1 MMNDKTYYRSSLLI
15 LNLVFFFLFES
26 HYSQTKIDI
35 NELVGFENFISNEIK
50 EGEIAGAEV
59 LIFKNN
65 NIIWHKNLGYR
76 NYSSKSP
83 LKKNSIYYIQSMT
96 KPIISVA
103 IMQLI
108 EKGLLKL
115 DDLAES
121 YIPEMKNL
129 KLIIDPNKGID
140 GPVKD
145 IERKITIKQLL
156 THTSGLSHGL
166 GENLYEKQ
174 LFKLMY
180 NELFDPADYIKLEQ
194 RIEALFKAPLISQP
208 GEKWYYS
215 ASTDVLALILQR
227 ITKNPINR
235 YLKENIF
242 DPLEMNDTG
251 YNVNLNKE
259 DRIMMVH
266 LKNEEGELI
275 LSPTQV
281 PIQGNTLYG
290 GTHGLFSSIEDYLQF
305 CRMILNN
312 GKLNGKKILS
322 KKSVKLMIKNH
333 VQNFLGSS
341 RGFGLGFGVLVDAE
355 KESSPANDGQ
365 IYWGG
370 YFKTHFFIDHKEDLI
385 AIFMTQKFP
394 DSYEYVVELNKYIYR
409 AIQ

>member
-1 MMNDKTYYRSSLLI
+1 MNSKTYYINTIVI
-15 LNLVFFFLFES
+15 LNLVFFFLFETVC
-26 HYSQTKIDI
+26 SQTNIDI
-35 NELVGFENFISNEIK
+35 NQLVGFENFLNKEIK
-50 EGEIAGAEV
+50 NGEIAGAEV
-59 LIFKNN
+59 LIFKNKK
-65 NIIWHKNLGYR
+65 IIWHKNLGYK
-76 NYSSKSP
+76 NYLSKIS

-115 DDLAES
+115 NDLAEI

-129 KLIIDPNKGID
+129 KVIIDPNQGIN
-140 GPVKD
+140 GPKRD
-145 IERKITIKQLL
+145 LERKITIKQLL

-180 NELFDPADYIKLEQ
+180 NELFDPADYNKLEE
-194 RIEALFKAPLISQP
+194 RIEALFKAPLVGQP

-227 ITKNPINR
+227 ITNKPINI

-242 DPLEMNDTG
+242 DPLEMDDTG
-251 YNVNLNKE
+251 YNVNLSKE
-259 DRIMMVH
+259 DRIMLVH

-281 PIQGNTLYG
+281 EIQGNNLYG
-290 GTHGLFSSIEDYLQF
+290 GTHGLFSSIEDYLEF
-305 CRMILNN
+305 CKMILNN
-312 GKLNGKKILS
+312 GILNGKKILS
-322 KKSVKLMIKNH
+322 KKSINLMIKNH
-333 VQNFLGSS
+333 VGNFLGPS
-341 RGFGLGFGVLVDAE
+341 RGFGLGFGILVDAE
-355 KESSPANDGQ
+355 KESSPANNGQ

-370 YFKTHFFIDHKEDLI
+370 YFKTHFFIDSKEDLI

-394 DSYEYVVELNKYIYR
+394 NSYEYIVELNKHIYK
-409 AIQ
+409 AIR

>member
-1 MMNDKTYYRSSLLI
+1 MKDKTYFRSNLLI
-15 LNLVFFFLFES
+15 LNLVFFFLFDPLL
-26 HYSQTKIDI
+26 SQTKIDI

-108 EKGLLKL
+108 EKGQLKL

-129 KLIIDPNKGID
+129 KVIIDPNKGID

-180 NELFDPADYIKLEQ
+180 NELFDPADY
-194 RIEALFKAPLISQP
+194 
-208 GEKWYYS
+208 
-215 ASTDVLALILQR
+215 
-227 ITKNPINR
+227 
-235 YLKENIF
+235 
-242 DPLEMNDTG
+242 
-251 YNVNLNKE
+251 
-259 DRIMMVH
+259 
-266 LKNEEGELI
+266 
-275 LSPTQV
+275 
-281 PIQGNTLYG
+281 
-290 GTHGLFSSIEDYLQF
+290 
-305 CRMILNN
+305 
-312 GKLNGKKILS
+312 
-322 KKSVKLMIKNH
+322 VKLCK
-333 VQNFLGSS
+333 
-341 RGFGLGFGVLVDAE
+341 
-355 KESSPANDGQ
+355 
-365 IYWGG
+365 
-370 YFKTHFFIDHKEDLI
+370 
-385 AIFMTQKFP
+385 FM
-394 DSYEYVVELNKYIYR
+394 
-409 AIQ
+409 

>member
-1 MMNDKTYYRSSLLI
+1 MMNSKTSYRSHFLI
-15 LNLVFFFLFES
+15 LNFFCFFLFGS
-26 HYSQTKIDI
+26 LYCQTKLDI
-35 NELVGFENFISNEIK
+35 NQLVGFENFINKEIK
-50 EGEIAGAEV
+50 NGEIAGAEV

-76 NYSSKSP
+76 NYLSKSP

-115 DDLAES
+115 DDFAES

-129 KLIIDPNKGID
+129 NVVIDPNKGID
-140 GPVKD
+140 GPRKD

-166 GENLYEKQ
+166 GDNLYEKQ
-174 LFKLMY
+174 LFKLLY

-194 RIEALFKAPLISQP
+194 RIEALFKAPLVSQP
-208 GEKWYYS
+208 GKKWYYS
-215 ASTDVLALILQR
+215 ASSDVLALILQR
-227 ITKNPINR
+227 ITKKPINI
-235 YLKENIF
+235 YLKENVF

-266 LKNEEGELI
+266 LKNEEGKLI

-290 GTHGLFSSIEDYLQF
+290 GTHGLFASIEDYLQF

-312 GKLNGKKILS
+312 GELNGKKILR

-333 VQNFLGSS
+333 VQNFLGFS
-341 RGFGLGFGVLVDAE
+341 RGFGLGFGVLVNAE
-355 KESSPANDGQ
+355 KDSSPANSGQ

-370 YFKTHFFIDHKEDLI
+370 YFKTHFFIDPKEDLI

-394 DSYEYVVELNKYIYR
+394 DSYEYVVELNKYIYK
-409 AIQ
+409 AIE

>member
-1 MMNDKTYYRSSLLI
+1 MMNSKTSYRSHFLI
-15 LNLVFFFLFES
+15 LNFFCFFLFGS
-26 HYSQTKIDI
+26 LYCQTKLDI
-35 NELVGFENFISNEIK
+35 NQLVGFENFINKEIK
-50 EGEIAGAEV
+50 NGEIAGAEV

-76 NYSSKSP
+76 NYLSKSP

-103 IMQLI
+103 IMQLF

-115 DDLAES
+115 DDFAES

-129 KLIIDPNKGID
+129 KVVIDPNKGID
-140 GPVKD
+140 GPTKD

-166 GENLYEKQ
+166 GDNLYEKQ
-174 LFKLMY
+174 LFKLLY

-194 RIEALFKAPLISQP
+194 RIEALFKAPLVSQP

-215 ASTDVLALILQR
+215 ASSDVLALILQR
-227 ITKNPINR
+227 ITKKPINI
-235 YLKENIF
+235 YLKENVF

-290 GTHGLFSSIEDYLQF
+290 GTHGLFASIEDYLQF

-312 GKLNGKKILS
+312 GELNGKKILR

-333 VQNFLGSS
+333 VQNFLGFS
-341 RGFGLGFGVLVDAE
+341 RGFGLGFGVLVNAE
-355 KESSPANDGQ
+355 KDSSTANSGQ

-370 YFKTHFFIDHKEDLI
+370 YFKTHFFIDPKEDLI

-394 DSYEYVVELNKYIYR
+394 DSYEYVVELNKYIYK

>member
-1 MMNDKTYYRSSLLI
+1 MKDKTYFRSNLLI
-15 LNLVFFFLFES
+15 LNLVFFFLFDPLL
-26 HYSQTKIDI
+26 SQTKIDI

-108 EKGLLKL
+108 EKGQLKL

-129 KLIIDPNKGID
+129 KVIIDPNKGID

-145 IERKITIKQLL
+145 IEGKITIKQLL

-180 NELFDPADYIKLEQ
+180 NELFDPADYVKLEQ

-215 ASTDVLALILQR
+215 ASTDLLALILQR

-259 DRIMMVH
+259 ERIMMVH

-290 GTHGLFSSIEDYLQF
+290 GTHGLFSSIEDYLKF

-355 KESSPANDGQ
+355 KESNPANDGQ

-394 DSYEYVVELNKYIYR
+394 DSYEYVVELNKYVYR

>member
-1 MMNDKTYYRSSLLI
+1 MNDKTYFRSNLLI
-15 LNLVFFFLFES
+15 LNLVFFFLFDPLL
-26 HYSQTKIDI
+26 SQTKIDI

-108 EKGLLKL
+108 EKGQLKL

-129 KLIIDPNKGID
+129 KVIIDPNKGID

-145 IERKITIKQLL
+145 IEKKITIKQLL

-180 NELFDPADYIKLEQ
+180 NELFDPADYVKLEQ

-215 ASTDVLALILQR
+215 ASTDLLALILQR

-259 DRIMMVH
+259 ERIMMVH

-290 GTHGLFSSIEDYLQF
+290 GTHGLFSSIEDYLKF

-312 GKLNGKKILS
+312 GKLNEKKILS

-355 KESSPANDGQ
+355 KESNPANDGQ

-394 DSYEYVVELNKYIYR
+394 DSYEYVVELNKYVYR

>member
-1 MMNDKTYYRSSLLI
+1 MNSKTSYRSHFLI
-15 LNLVFFFLFES
+15 LNFFCFFLFGS
-26 HYSQTKIDI
+26 LYCQTKLDI
-35 NELVGFENFISNEIK
+35 NQLVGFENFINKEIK
-50 EGEIAGAEV
+50 NGEIAGAEV

-76 NYSSKSP
+76 NYLSKSP

-108 EKGLLKL
+108 EKDLLKL
-115 DDLAES
+115 DDFAES

-129 KLIIDPNKGID
+129 NVVIDPNKGID
-140 GPVKD
+140 GPTKD

-166 GENLYEKQ
+166 GDNLYEKQ
-174 LFKLMY
+174 LFKLLY

-194 RIEALFKAPLISQP
+194 RIEALFKAPLVSQP

-215 ASTDVLALILQR
+215 ASSDVLALILQR
-227 ITKNPINR
+227 ITKKPINI
-235 YLKENIF
+235 YLKENVF

-290 GTHGLFSSIEDYLQF
+290 GTHGLFASIEDYLQF

-312 GKLNGKKILS
+312 GELNGKKILR

-333 VQNFLGSS
+333 VQNFLGFS
-341 RGFGLGFGVLVDAE
+341 RGFGLGFGVLVNAE
-355 KESSPANDGQ
+355 KDSSPANSGQ

-370 YFKTHFFIDHKEDLI
+370 YFKTHFFIDPKEDLI

-394 DSYEYVVELNKYIYR
+394 DSYEYVVELNKYIYK

>member
-1 MMNDKTYYRSSLLI
+1 MNDKTYYRSNLLI

-26 HYSQTKIDI
+26 NYSQTKIDI

-108 EKGLLKL
+108 EKGQLKL

-129 KLIIDPNKGID
+129 KVIIDPNKGID

-180 NELFDPADYIKLEQ
+180 NELFDPADYVKLEQ

-312 GKLNGKKILS
+312 GKLNGKNILS
-322 KKSVKLMIKNH
+322 KKSVKLMINNH

-355 KESSPANDGQ
+355 KESNPANDGQ

-394 DSYEYVVELNKYIYR
+394 DSYEYVVELNKYVYR

>member
-1 MMNDKTYYRSSLLI
+1 MNDKTYFRSNLLI
-15 LNLVFFFLFES
+15 LNLVFFFLFDPLL
-26 HYSQTKIDI
+26 SQTKIDI

-108 EKGLLKL
+108 QKGQLKL

-129 KLIIDPNKGID
+129 KVIIDPNKGID

-180 NELFDPADYIKLEQ
+180 NELFDPADYVKLEQ

-215 ASTDVLALILQR
+215 ASTDLLALILQR

-259 DRIMMVH
+259 ERIMMVH

-290 GTHGLFSSIEDYLQF
+290 GTHGLFSSIEDYLKF

-355 KESSPANDGQ
+355 KESNPANDGQ

-394 DSYEYVVELNKYIYR
+394 DSYEYVVELNKYVYR

>member
-1 MMNDKTYYRSSLLI
+1 MNDKTYFRSNLLI
-15 LNLVFFFLFES
+15 LNLVFFFLFDPLL
-26 HYSQTKIDI
+26 SQTKIDI

-108 EKGLLKL
+108 EKGQLKL

-129 KLIIDPNKGID
+129 KVIIDPNKGID

-180 NELFDPADYIKLEQ
+180 NELFDPADYVKLEQ

-215 ASTDVLALILQR
+215 ASTDLLALILQR

-259 DRIMMVH
+259 ERIMMVH

-290 GTHGLFSSIEDYLQF
+290 GTHGLFASIEDYLQF

-312 GKLNGKKILS
+312 GELNGKKILR

-333 VQNFLGSS
+333 VQNFLGFS
-341 RGFGLGFGVLVDAE
+341 RGFGLGFGVLVNAE
-355 KESSPANDGQ
+355 KDSSRANSGQ

-370 YFKTHFFIDHKEDLI
+370 YFKTHFFIDPKEDLI

-394 DSYEYVVELNKYIYR
+394 DSYEYVVELNKYIYK

>member
-1 MMNDKTYYRSSLLI
+1 MNDKTYFRSNLLI
-15 LNLVFFFLFES
+15 LNLVFFFLFDPLL
-26 HYSQTKIDI
+26 SQTKIDI

-259 DRIMMVH
+259 ERIMMVH

-355 KESSPANDGQ
+355 KESNPANDGQ

-394 DSYEYVVELNKYIYR
+394 DSYEYVVELNKYVYR

>member
-1 MMNDKTYYRSSLLI
+1 MNDKTYYRSSLLI

-26 HYSQTKIDI
+26 NYSQTKIDI

-108 EKGLLKL
+108 EKDQLKL

-129 KLIIDPNKGID
+129 KVIIDPNKGID

-166 GENLYEKQ
+166 GESLYEKQ

-180 NELFDPADYIKLEQ
+180 NELFDPADYVKLEQ

-215 ASTDVLALILQR
+215 ASTDLLALILQR

-355 KESSPANDGQ
+355 KESNPANDGQ

>member
-180 NELFDPADYIKLEQ
+180 NELFDPADYVKLEQ
-194 RIEALFKAPLISQP
+194 RIEALFKAPLVSQP

-215 ASTDVLALILQR
+215 ASTDLLALILQR
-227 ITKNPINR
+227 ITNKPINR

-355 KESSPANDGQ
+355 KESNPANDGQ

-370 YFKTHFFIDHKEDLI
+370 YFKTHFFIDYKEDLI
-385 AIFMTQKFP
+385 TIFMTQKFP

>member
-1 MMNDKTYYRSSLLI
+1 MNSKTYYRSHFLI
-15 LNLVFFFLFES
+15 LNLFCFFLFGS
-26 HYSQTKIDI
+26 LYCQTKLDI
-35 NELVGFENFISNEIK
+35 NQLVGFENFINKEIK
-50 EGEIAGAEV
+50 NGEIAGAEV

-76 NYSSKSP
+76 NYLSKSP

-115 DDLAES
+115 DDFAES

-129 KLIIDPNKGID
+129 NVVIDPNKGID
-140 GPVKD
+140 GPTKD

-166 GENLYEKQ
+166 GDNLYEKQ
-174 LFKLMY
+174 LFKLLY

-194 RIEALFKAPLISQP
+194 RIEALFKAPLVSQP
-208 GEKWYYS
+208 GKKWYYS
-215 ASTDVLALILQR
+215 ASSDVLALILQR
-227 ITKNPINR
+227 ITKKPINI
-235 YLKENIF
+235 YLKENVF

-266 LKNEEGELI
+266 LKNEEGKLI

-290 GTHGLFSSIEDYLQF
+290 GTHGLFASIEDYLQF

-312 GKLNGKKILS
+312 GELNGKKILM

-333 VQNFLGSS
+333 VQNFLGFS
-341 RGFGLGFGVLVDAE
+341 RGFGLGFGILVNAE
-355 KESSPANDGQ
+355 KDSSPANSGQ

-370 YFKTHFFIDHKEDLI
+370 YFKTHFFIDPKEDLI

-394 DSYEYVVELNKYIYR
+394 DSYEYVVELNKYIYK
-409 AIQ
+409 AIE

>member
-1 MMNDKTYYRSSLLI
+1 MNSKTYYINTLVI
-15 LNLVFFFLFES
+15 LNLVFFFLFETV
-26 HYSQTKIDI
+26 YSQTNIDI
-35 NELVGFENFISNEIK
+35 NQLVGFENFLNKEIK
-50 EGEIAGAEV
+50 NGEIAGVEV
-59 LIFKNN
+59 LIFKNKK
-65 NIIWHKNLGYR
+65 IIWHKNLGYK
-76 NYSSKSP
+76 NYLSKSS

-115 DDLAES
+115 DDLAEI
-121 YIPEMKNL
+121 YIPEMKKL
-129 KLIIDPNKGID
+129 KVIIDPNKGID
-140 GPVKD
+140 GPTTD
-145 IERKITIKQLL
+145 LERKITIKQLL

-180 NELFDPADYIKLEQ
+180 NELFDPADYNKLEE
-194 RIEALFKAPLISQP
+194 RIEALFKAPLVGQP

-227 ITKNPINR
+227 ITKKPINI

-242 DPLEMNDTG
+242 DPLEMDDTG

-259 DRIMMVH
+259 DRIMLVH

-281 PIQGNTLYG
+281 EIQGNNLYG
-290 GTHGLFSSIEDYLQF
+290 GTHGLFSSIEDYLEF

-312 GKLNGKKILS
+312 GILNEKKILR
-322 KKSVKLMIKNH
+322 KKSINLMIKNH
-333 VQNFLGSS
+333 VGNFLGPS
-341 RGFGLGFGVLVDAE
+341 RGFGLGFGILVDAE
-355 KESSPANDGQ
+355 KESSPANNGQ

-370 YFKTHFFIDHKEDLI
+370 YFKTHFFIDPKEDLI

-394 DSYEYVVELNKYIYR
+394 NSYEYIVELNKYIYK
-409 AIQ
+409 AIR

>member
-1 MMNDKTYYRSSLLI
+1 MNSKTYYINTLVI
-15 LNLVFFFLFES
+15 LNLVFFFLFETV
-26 HYSQTKIDI
+26 YCQTNIDI
-35 NELVGFENFISNEIK
+35 NQLVGFENFLNKEIK
-50 EGEIAGAEV
+50 NGEIAGAEV
-59 LIFKNN
+59 LIFKNKK
-65 NIIWHKNLGYR
+65 IIWHKNLGYK
-76 NYSSKSP
+76 NYLSKSS

-115 DDLAES
+115 DDLAEI
-121 YIPEMKNL
+121 YIPEMKKL
-129 KLIIDPNKGID
+129 KVIIDPNQGIN
-140 GPVKD
+140 GPKRD
-145 IERKITIKQLL
+145 LERKITIKQLL

-180 NELFDPADYIKLEQ
+180 NELFDPADYNKLEE
-194 RIEALFKAPLISQP
+194 RIEALFKAPLVGQP

-227 ITKNPINR
+227 ITKKPINI

-242 DPLEMNDTG
+242 DPLEMDDTG

-259 DRIMMVH
+259 DRIMLVH

-281 PIQGNTLYG
+281 EIQGNNLYG
-290 GTHGLFSSIEDYLQF
+290 GTHGLFSSIEDYLEF

-312 GKLNGKKILS
+312 GILNEKKILS
-322 KKSVKLMIKNH
+322 KKSINLMIKNH
-333 VQNFLGSS
+333 VGNFLGPS
-341 RGFGLGFGVLVDAE
+341 RGFGLGFGILVDAE
-355 KESSPANDGQ
+355 KESSPANNGQ

-370 YFKTHFFIDHKEDLI
+370 YFKTHFFIDPKEDLI

-394 DSYEYVVELNKYIYR
+394 NSYEYIVELNKYIYK
-409 AIQ
+409 AIR

>member
-1 MMNDKTYYRSSLLI
+1 MNSKTYYINTIVI
-15 LNLVFFFLFES
+15 LNLVFFFLFETV
-26 HYSQTKIDI
+26 YSQTNIDI
-35 NELVGFENFISNEIK
+35 NQLVGFENFLNKEIK
-50 EGEIAGAEV
+50 NGEIAGAEV
-59 LIFKNN
+59 LIFKNKK
-65 NIIWHKNLGYR
+65 IIWHKNLGYK
-76 NYSSKSP
+76 NYLSKSP

-115 DDLAES
+115 DDLAEI
-121 YIPEMKNL
+121 YIPEMKKL
-129 KLIIDPNKGID
+129 KVIIDPNKGID
-140 GPVKD
+140 GPTTD
-145 IERKITIKQLL
+145 LERKITIKQLL

-180 NELFDPADYIKLEQ
+180 NELFDPADYNKLEE
-194 RIEALFKAPLISQP
+194 RIEALFKAPLVGQP

-227 ITKNPINR
+227 ITKKPINI

-242 DPLEMNDTG
+242 DPLEMDDTG

-259 DRIMMVH
+259 DRIMLVH

-281 PIQGNTLYG
+281 EIQGNNLYG
-290 GTHGLFSSIEDYLQF
+290 GTHGLFSSIEDYLEF
-305 CRMILNN
+305 CKMILNN
-312 GKLNGKKILS
+312 GILNGKKILS
-322 KKSVKLMIKNH
+322 KKSINLMIKNH
-333 VQNFLGSS
+333 VGNFLGPS
-341 RGFGLGFGVLVDAE
+341 RGFGLGFGILVDAE
-355 KESSPANDGQ
+355 KESSPANNGQ

-370 YFKTHFFIDHKEDLI
+370 YFKTHFFIDSKEDLI

-394 DSYEYVVELNKYIYR
+394 NSYEYIVELNKHIYK
-409 AIQ
+409 AIR

>member
-1 MMNDKTYYRSSLLI
+1 MNSKTYYINTIVI
-15 LNLVFFFLFES
+15 LNLVFFFLFETV
-26 HYSQTKIDI
+26 YSQTNIDI
-35 NELVGFENFISNEIK
+35 NQLVGFENFLNKEIK
-50 EGEIAGAEV
+50 NGEIAGAEV
-59 LIFKNN
+59 LIFKNKK
-65 NIIWHKNLGYR
+65 IIWHKNLGYK
-76 NYSSKSP
+76 NYLSKIS

-115 DDLAES
+115 NDLAEI

-129 KLIIDPNKGID
+129 KVIIDPNQGIN
-140 GPVKD
+140 GPKRD
-145 IERKITIKQLL
+145 LERKITIKQLL

-180 NELFDPADYIKLEQ
+180 NELFDPADYNKLEE
-194 RIEALFKAPLISQP
+194 RIEALFKAPLVGQP

-227 ITKNPINR
+227 ITKKPINI

-242 DPLEMNDTG
+242 DPLEMDDTG

-259 DRIMMVH
+259 DRIMLVH

-281 PIQGNTLYG
+281 EIQGNNLYG
-290 GTHGLFSSIEDYLQF
+290 GTHGLFSSIEDYLEF

-312 GKLNGKKILS
+312 GILNGKKILS
-322 KKSVKLMIKNH
+322 KKSINLMIKNH
-333 VQNFLGSS
+333 VGNFLGPS
-341 RGFGLGFGVLVDAE
+341 RGFGLGFGILVDAE
-355 KESSPANDGQ
+355 KESSPANNGQ

-370 YFKTHFFIDHKEDLI
+370 YFKTHFFIDSKEDLI

-394 DSYEYVVELNKYIYR
+394 NSYEYIVELNKHIYK
-409 AIQ
+409 AIR

>member
-1 MMNDKTYYRSSLLI
+1 MSEEPSQSFFSRIVNLFSSKEEIDKPSNSDQPSDEQIEELIQNVLSIKDSIVKEIMIPRVNISSITETNTLEE
-15 LNLVFFFLFES
+15 V
-26 HYSQTKIDI
+26 Y
-35 NELVGFENFISNEIK
+35 
-50 EGEIAGAEV
+50 EIAKDTKHSRYPV
-59 LIFKNN
+59 F
-65 NIIWHKNLGYR
+65 
-76 NYSSKSP
+76 SSDS
-83 LKKNSIYYIQSMT
+83 KKVI
-96 KPIISVA
+96 
-103 IMQLI
+103 
-108 EKGLLKL
+108 
-115 DDLAES
+115 
-121 YIPEMKNL
+121 
-129 KLIIDPNKGID
+129 GILH
-140 GPVKD
+140 VKD
-145 IERKITIKQLL
+145 IEGKITIKQLL

-180 NELFDPADYIKLEQ
+180 NELFDPADYVKLEQ
-194 RIEALFKAPLISQP
+194 RIEALFKAPLVSQP

-242 DPLEMNDTG
+242 DLLEMNDTG
-251 YNVNLNKE
+251 YNVNLNNE
-259 DRIMMVH
+259 ERIMMVH

-370 YFKTHFFIDHKEDLI
+370 YFKI
-385 AIFMTQKFP
+385 
-394 DSYEYVVELNKYIYR
+394 
-409 AIQ
+409 

>member
-1 MMNDKTYYRSSLLI
+1 
-15 LNLVFFFLFES
+15 
-26 HYSQTKIDI
+26 
-35 NELVGFENFISNEIK
+35 
-50 EGEIAGAEV
+50 
-59 LIFKNN
+59 
-65 NIIWHKNLGYR
+65 
-76 NYSSKSP
+76 
-83 LKKNSIYYIQSMT
+83 MT

-115 DDLAES
+115 DDFAES

-129 KLIIDPNKGID
+129 NVVIDPNKGID
-140 GPVKD
+140 GPRKD

-166 GENLYEKQ
+166 GDNLYEKQ
-174 LFKLMY
+174 LFKLLY

-194 RIEALFKAPLISQP
+194 RIEALFKAPLVSQP
-208 GEKWYYS
+208 GKKWYYS
-215 ASTDVLALILQR
+215 ASSDVLALILQR
-227 ITKNPINR
+227 ITKKPINI
-235 YLKENIF
+235 YLKENVF

-290 GTHGLFSSIEDYLQF
+290 GTHGLFASIEDYLQF

-312 GKLNGKKILS
+312 GELNGKKILR

-333 VQNFLGSS
+333 VQNFLGFS
-341 RGFGLGFGVLVDAE
+341 RGFGLGFGVLVNAE
-355 KESSPANDGQ
+355 KDSSPANSGQ

-370 YFKTHFFIDHKEDLI
+370 YFKTHFFIDPKEDLI

-394 DSYEYVVELNKYIYR
+394 DSYEYVVELNKYIYK
-409 AIQ
+409 AIE

>member
-1 MMNDKTYYRSSLLI
+1 M
-15 LNLVFFFLFES
+15 FETV
-26 HYSQTKIDI
+26 YSQTNIDI
-35 NELVGFENFISNEIK
+35 NQLVGFENFLNKEIK
-50 EGEIAGAEV
+50 NGEIAGAEV
-59 LIFKNN
+59 LIFKNKK
-65 NIIWHKNLGYR
+65 IIWHKNLGYK
-76 NYSSKSP
+76 NYLSKIS

-115 DDLAES
+115 NDLAEI

-129 KLIIDPNKGID
+129 KVIIDPNQGIN
-140 GPVKD
+140 GPKRD
-145 IERKITIKQLL
+145 LERKITIKQLL

-180 NELFDPADYIKLEQ
+180 NELFDPADYNKLEE
-194 RIEALFKAPLISQP
+194 RIEALFKAPLVGQP

-227 ITKNPINR
+227 ITKKPINI

-242 DPLEMNDTG
+242 DPLEMDDTG

-259 DRIMMVH
+259 DRIMLVH

-281 PIQGNTLYG
+281 EIQGNNLYG

-312 GKLNGKKILS
+312 GKLNGKK
-322 KKSVKLMIKNH
+322 
-333 VQNFLGSS
+333 F
-341 RGFGLGFGVLVDAE
+341 
-355 KESSPANDGQ
+355 
-365 IYWGG
+365 
-370 YFKTHFFIDHKEDLI
+370 
-385 AIFMTQKFP
+385 
-394 DSYEYVVELNKYIYR
+394 
-409 AIQ
+409 

>member
-1 MMNDKTYYRSSLLI
+1 MMKDKTYFRSNLLI
-15 LNLVFFFLFES
+15 LNLVFFFLFDPLL
-26 HYSQTKIDI
+26 SQTKIDI

-108 EKGLLKL
+108 EKGQLKL

-129 KLIIDPNKGID
+129 KVIIDPNKGID

-180 NELFDPADYIKLEQ
+180 NELFDPADYVKLEQ

-215 ASTDVLALILQR
+215 ASTDLLALILQR

-259 DRIMMVH
+259 ERIMMVH

-290 GTHGLFSSIEDYLQF
+290 GTHGLFSSIEDYLKF

-312 GKLNGKKILS
+312 GKLNEKKILS

-355 KESSPANDGQ
+355 KESNPANDGQ

-394 DSYEYVVELNKYIYR
+394 DSYEYVVELNKYVYR

>member
-1 MMNDKTYYRSSLLI
+1 
-15 LNLVFFFLFES
+15 
-26 HYSQTKIDI
+26 
-35 NELVGFENFISNEIK
+35 
-50 EGEIAGAEV
+50 
-59 LIFKNN
+59 
-65 NIIWHKNLGYR
+65 
-76 NYSSKSP
+76 
-83 LKKNSIYYIQSMT
+83 MT

-180 NELFDPADYIKLEQ
+180 NELFDPADYVKLEQ

-215 ASTDVLALILQR
+215 ASTDLLALILQR

>member
-1 MMNDKTYYRSSLLI
+1 MMNSKTSYRSHFLI
-15 LNLVFFFLFES
+15 LNFFCFFLFGS
-26 HYSQTKIDI
+26 LYCQTKLDI
-35 NELVGFENFISNEIK
+35 NQLVGFENFINKEIK
-50 EGEIAGAEV
+50 NGEIAGAEV

-76 NYSSKSP
+76 NYLSKSP

-115 DDLAES
+115 DDFAES

-129 KLIIDPNKGID
+129 NVVIDPNKGID
-140 GPVKD
+140 GPTKD

-166 GENLYEKQ
+166 GDNLYEKQ
-174 LFKLMY
+174 LFKLLY

-194 RIEALFKAPLISQP
+194 RIEALFKAPLVSQP

-215 ASTDVLALILQR
+215 ASSDVLALILQR
-227 ITKNPINR
+227 ITKKPINI
-235 YLKENIF
+235 YLKENVF

-290 GTHGLFSSIEDYLQF
+290 GTHGLFASIEDYLQF

-312 GKLNGKKILS
+312 GELNGKKILR

-333 VQNFLGSS
+333 VQNFLGFS
-341 RGFGLGFGVLVDAE
+341 RGFGLGFGVLVNAE
-355 KESSPANDGQ
+355 KDSSPANSGQ

-370 YFKTHFFIDHKEDLI
+370 YFKTHFFIDPKEDLI

-394 DSYEYVVELNKYIYR
+394 DSYEYVVELNKYIYK

>member
-1 MMNDKTYYRSSLLI
+1 MNDKTYFRSNLLI
-15 LNLVFFFLFES
+15 LNLVFFFLFDPLL
-26 HYSQTKIDI
+26 SQTKIDI

-108 EKGLLKL
+108 QKGQLKL

-129 KLIIDPNKGID
+129 KVIIDPNKGID

-180 NELFDPADYIKLEQ
+180 NELFDPADYVKLEQ

-215 ASTDVLALILQR
+215 ASTDLLALILQR

-259 DRIMMVH
+259 ERIMMVH

-290 GTHGLFSSIEDYLQF
+290 GTHGLFSSIEDYLKF

-312 GKLNGKKILS
+312 GKLNGKNILS

-355 KESSPANDGQ
+355 KESNPANDGQ

-370 YFKTHFFIDHKEDLI
+370 YFKTHFFIDPKEDLI

-394 DSYEYVVELNKYIYR
+394 DSYEYVVELNKYVYR

>member
-1 MMNDKTYYRSSLLI
+1 MNDKTYFRSNLLI
-15 LNLVFFFLFES
+15 LNLVFFFLFDPLL
-26 HYSQTKIDI
+26 SQTKIDI

-108 EKGLLKL
+108 EKGQLKL

-129 KLIIDPNKGID
+129 KVIIDPNKGID

-180 NELFDPADYIKLEQ
+180 NELFDPADYVKLEQ

-215 ASTDVLALILQR
+215 ASTDLLALILQR

-259 DRIMMVH
+259 ERIMMVH

-290 GTHGLFSSIEDYLQF
+290 GTHGLFSSIEDYLKF

-355 KESSPANDGQ
+355 KESNPANDGQ

-394 DSYEYVVELNKYIYR
+394 DSYEYVVELNKYVYR

>member
-1 MMNDKTYYRSSLLI
+1 MNSKTYYINPLVI
-15 LNLVFFFLFES
+15 LNLVFFFLFETV
-26 HYSQTKIDI
+26 YCQTNIDI
-35 NELVGFENFISNEIK
+35 NQLVGFENFLNKEIK
-50 EGEIAGAEV
+50 NGEIAGAEV
-59 LIFKNN
+59 LIFKNKK
-65 NIIWHKNLGYR
+65 IIWHKNLGYK
-76 NYSSKSP
+76 NYLSKIS

-115 DDLAES
+115 DDLAEI
-121 YIPEMKNL
+121 YIPEMKKL
-129 KLIIDPNKGID
+129 KVIIDPNKGID
-140 GPVKD
+140 GPTTD
-145 IERKITIKQLL
+145 LERKITIKQLL

-180 NELFDPADYIKLEQ
+180 NELFDPADYNKLEE
-194 RIEALFKAPLISQP
+194 RIEALFKAPLVGQP

-227 ITKNPINR
+227 ITKKPINI

-242 DPLEMNDTG
+242 DPLEMDDTG

-259 DRIMMVH
+259 DRIMLVH

-281 PIQGNTLYG
+281 EIQGNNLYG
-290 GTHGLFSSIEDYLQF
+290 GTHGLFSSIEDYLEF
-305 CRMILNN
+305 CKMILNN
-312 GKLNGKKILS
+312 GILNGKKILS
-322 KKSVKLMIKNH
+322 KKSINLMIKNH
-333 VQNFLGSS
+333 VGNFLGPS
-341 RGFGLGFGVLVDAE
+341 RGFGLGFGILVDAE
-355 KESSPANDGQ
+355 KESSPANNGQ

-370 YFKTHFFIDHKEDLI
+370 YFKTHFFIDSKEDLI

-394 DSYEYVVELNKYIYR
+394 NSYEYIVELNKHIYK
-409 AIQ
+409 AIR

>member
-1 MMNDKTYYRSSLLI
+1 MMNSKTSYRSHFLI
-15 LNLVFFFLFES
+15 LNFFCFFLFGS
-26 HYSQTKIDI
+26 LYCQTKLDI
-35 NELVGFENFISNEIK
+35 NQLVGFENFINKEIK
-50 EGEIAGAEV
+50 NGEIAGAEV

-76 NYSSKSP
+76 NYLSKSP

-108 EKGLLKL
+108 EKDLLKL
-115 DDLAES
+115 DDFAES
-121 YIPEMKNL
+121 YIPEMKNM
-129 KLIIDPNKGID
+129 KVVIDPNKGID
-140 GPVKD
+140 GPTKD

-166 GENLYEKQ
+166 GDNLYEKQ
-174 LFKLMY
+174 LFKLLY

-194 RIEALFKAPLISQP
+194 RIEALFKAPLVSQP

-215 ASTDVLALILQR
+215 ASSDVLALILQR
-227 ITKNPINR
+227 ITKKPINI

-290 GTHGLFSSIEDYLQF
+290 GTHGLFASIEDYLQF

-312 GKLNGKKILS
+312 GELNGKKILR

-333 VQNFLGSS
+333 VQNFLGFS
-341 RGFGLGFGVLVDAE
+341 RGFGLGFGVLVNAE
-355 KESSPANDGQ
+355 KDSSRANSGQ

-370 YFKTHFFIDHKEDLI
+370 YFKTHFFIDPKEDLI

-394 DSYEYVVELNKYIYR
+394 DSYEYVVELNKYIYK

>member
-108 EKGLLKL
+108 EKGQLKL

-129 KLIIDPNKGID
+129 KVIIDPNKGID

-180 NELFDPADYIKLEQ
+180 NELFDPADYVKLEQ

-215 ASTDVLALILQR
+215 ASTDLLALILQR

-259 DRIMMVH
+259 ERIMMVH

-290 GTHGLFSSIEDYLQF
+290 GTHGLFSSIEDYLKF

-355 KESSPANDGQ
+355 KESNPANDGQ

-394 DSYEYVVELNKYIYR
+394 DSYEYVVELNKYVYR

>member
-1 MMNDKTYYRSSLLI
+1 MNDKTYYRGNLLI
-15 LNLVFFFLFES
+15 LYLVFFFLLDPLL
-26 HYSQTKIDI
+26 SQTKIDI
-35 NELVGFENFISNEIK
+35 KELVGFENFISNEIK
-50 EGEIAGAEV
+50 KGEIAGAEV

-108 EKGLLKL
+108 EKGQLKL

-129 KLIIDPNKGID
+129 KVIIDPNKGID

-145 IERKITIKQLL
+145 IEGKITIKQLL

-180 NELFDPADYIKLEQ
+180 NELFDPADYVKLEQ
-194 RIEALFKAPLISQP
+194 RIEALFKAPLVSQP

-242 DPLEMNDTG
+242 DLLEMNDTG
-251 YNVNLNKE
+251 YNVNLNNE
-259 DRIMMVH
+259 ERIMMVH

-312 GKLNGKKILS
+312 GKLNGKNILS

-355 KESSPANDGQ
+355 IESSPASDRQ

-394 DSYEYVVELNKYIYR
+394 NSYEYVVELNKYIYR

>member
-1 MMNDKTYYRSSLLI
+1 MMNSKTYYRSHFLI
-15 LNLVFFFLFES
+15 LNLFCFFLFGS
-26 HYSQTKIDI
+26 LYCQTKLDI
-35 NELVGFENFISNEIK
+35 NQLVGFENFINKEIK
-50 EGEIAGAEV
+50 NGEIAGAEV

-76 NYSSKSP
+76 NYLSKSP

-115 DDLAES
+115 DDFAES

-129 KLIIDPNKGID
+129 NVVIDPNKGID
-140 GPVKD
+140 GPRKD

-166 GENLYEKQ
+166 GDNLYEKQ
-174 LFKLMY
+174 LFKLLY

-194 RIEALFKAPLISQP
+194 RIEALFKAPLVSQP
-208 GEKWYYS
+208 GKKWYYS
-215 ASTDVLALILQR
+215 ASSDVLALILQR
-227 ITKNPINR
+227 ITKKPINI
-235 YLKENIF
+235 YLKENVF

-290 GTHGLFSSIEDYLQF
+290 GTHGLFASIEDYLQF

-312 GKLNGKKILS
+312 GELNGKKILR

-333 VQNFLGSS
+333 VQNFLGFS
-341 RGFGLGFGVLVDAE
+341 RGFGLGFGILVNAE
-355 KESSPANDGQ
+355 KDSSPANSGQ

-370 YFKTHFFIDHKEDLI
+370 YFKTHFFIDPKEDLI

-394 DSYEYVVELNKYIYR
+394 DSYEYVVELNKYIYK
-409 AIQ
+409 AIE

>member
-1 MMNDKTYYRSSLLI
+1 MMNDKTYFRSNLLI
-15 LNLVFFFLFES
+15 LNLVFFFLFDPLL
-26 HYSQTKIDI
+26 SQTKIDI

-108 EKGLLKL
+108 EKGQLKL

-129 KLIIDPNKGID
+129 KVIIDPNKGID

-180 NELFDPADYIKLEQ
+180 NELFDPADYVKLEQ

-215 ASTDVLALILQR
+215 ASTDLLALILQR

-266 LKNEEGELI
+266 LKSEEGELI

-290 GTHGLFSSIEDYLQF
+290 GTHGLFSSIEDYLKF

-355 KESSPANDGQ
+355 KESNPANDGQ

-394 DSYEYVVELNKYIYR
+394 DSYEYVVELNKYVYR